1 MLDHPFSLQIAD
13 LKQLCE
19 ILHAEVYTV
28 QCTYGL
34 PKVNSAENNPCV
46 LSLSCEQNG
55 LARSHVTPG
64 SGSPK

>member
-13 LKQLCE
+13 LKQLYE
-19 ILHAEVYTV
+19 ILHAEVCTV
-28 QCTYGL
+28 QCTDGL
-34 PKVNSAENNPCV
+34 PKVYSATNNPCA

-55 LARSHVTPG
+55 LSRSHVTPG